1 MNVYLAK
8 LMMYYEIHRLH
19 NLEGR
24 SISWIGK
31 HLVLNRRTV
40 NKYLAMSEQD
50 YEQFLIKQ
58 SCRSKKLDIYEDF
71 VRDRLELYRDTSAAQ
86 MHDWLKEHF
95 PDFPAVNQKT
105 VFNFVHYVRDKHQL
119 PVVKTERQF
128 QVIEELPYGK
138 QAQVDFGHSNM
149 RTSTG
154 KRVKVSFF
162 TFVLSRSR
170 FKYVWF
176 IDQPFTSELAIKA
189 HQKAFEYID
198 GIPDEVVYDQDRV
211 FMISENNGDIILTSE
226 FKAYMQTQRFK
237 LHFCRRADPQSKGKV
252 ENVVKYVKSNFLYNR
267 TYHNAATLNDE
278 AMNWLGRTAN
288 MLPHAGTK
296 KVPWDERMQEQPF
309 LKPFQPYHGQTASIS
324 LYTVR
329 KDNTISYKGNF
340 YSLPLGTYQGKGTKV
355 ALRIEQGLLILSEA
369 DTDKQIANHKLATG
383 SGQKIINNHHKR
395 DKSAAIQEMIHQV
408 ADLMPDTQKAHK
420 WLQEIRKEK
429 PRYIRDQLMA
439 IGQTIR
445 QTNDQLI
452 IGTALEYCIQ
462 NSIYSATDFTAIIEH
477 SIGESQQKEAK
488 IIALNPLNG
497 QNKVDVWQKPQTS
510 SINQYQHIIETTK
523 KNG

>member
-8 LMMYYEIHRLH
+8 FMMYYEIHRLH
-19 NLEGR
+19 DIEGR
-24 SISWIGK
+24 SVSWISQ

-40 NKYLAMSEQD
+40 KKYLSMSEQD

-58 SCRSKKLDIYEDF
+58 TCRSKKLDAYEDF

-95 PDFPAVNQKT
+95 DGFPVVSQKT

-119 PVVKTERQF
+119 PVVSTERQF
-128 QVIEELPYGK
+128 QAIEELPYGQ
-138 QAQVDFGHSNM
+138 QAQVDFGQSNM

-176 IDQPFTSELAIKA
+176 TDQPFTSDLAIKA
-189 HQKAFEYID
+189 HQQAFEYIN

-211 FMISENNGDIILTSE
+211 FMISENNGDIILTSD
-226 FKAYMQTQRFK
+226 FKAYMQTQSFK
-237 LHFCRRADPQSKGKV
+237 LHFCRKADPQSKGKV

-267 TYHNAATLNDE
+267 TYHNTDTLNDQ
-278 AMNWLGRTAN
+278 AMDWLGRTAN
-288 MLPHAGTK
+288 ILPHEGTK
-296 KVPWDERMQEQPF
+296 KAPYKELMEEQLF
-309 LKPFQPYHGQTASIS
+309 LKPFQTYNGQIASIS

-355 ALRIEQGLLILSEA
+355 ALSIDQGLLILSEV
-369 DTDKQIANHKLATG
+369 DTGKQIASHKLATG
-383 SGQKIINNHHKR
+383 SGQKIINNNHKR
-395 DKSAAIQEMIHQV
+395 DKSAAIQEMINQV
-408 ADLMPDTQKAHK
+408 AGLMPDTEKAFN
-420 WLQEIRKEK
+420 WLQSIRKDK
-429 PRYIRDQLMA
+429 PRYIRDQLIA
-439 IGQTIR
+439 ISQTVK

-452 IGTALEYCIQ
+452 VDKALEYCIQ
-462 NSIYSATDFTAIIEH
+462 NSIYSATDFSAIIDH
-477 SIGESQQKEAK
+477 SIREDQQKETK
-488 IIALNPLNG
+488 IITLNPLNG
-497 QNKVDVWQKPQTS
+497 QNKADAWQKPQPS
-510 SINQYQHIIETTK
+510 SINEYQHIIETNK

>member
-8 LMMYYEIHRLH
+8 FMMYYEIHRLH
-19 NLEGR
+19 HLEGR
-24 SISWIGK
+24 SVSWISQ

-58 SCRSKKLDIYEDF
+58 SSRSKKLDIYEGF
-71 VRDRLELYRDTSAAQ
+71 IRDRLELYRDTSAAQ

-105 VFNFVHYVRDKHQL
+105 VFNFVHYVRDKYQL

-128 QVIEELPYGK
+128 QAIEELPYGQ

-162 TFVLSRSR
+162 TLVLSRSR

-176 IDQPFTSELAIKA
+176 TDQPFTSELAIKA
-189 HQKAFEYID
+189 HQRAFEHIN
-198 GIPDEVVYDQDRV
+198 GIPDEVVYDQDKV
-211 FMISENNGDIILTSE
+211 FMISENNGDIILTSG
-226 FKAYMQTQRFK
+226 FKAYMQTQSFK
-237 LHFCRRADPQSKGKV
+237 LHFCRKADPQSKGKV

-267 TYHNAATLNDE
+267 TYYNADTLNDE
-278 AMNWLGRTAN
+278 AMGWLGRTAN
-288 MLPHAGTK
+288 MLPHAGTQK
-296 KVPWDERMQEQPF
+296 IPYDEWMQEQPF
-309 LKPFQPYHGQTASIS
+309 LKPLQPYSGQTASIS
-324 LYTVR
+324 VYTVR

-355 ALRIEQGLLILSEA
+355 AIHIDQGLLIISEA
-369 DTDKQIANHKLATG
+369 NADKQLARHKLATG
-383 SGQKIINNHHKR
+383 SGQRIINNNHKR
-395 DKSAAIQEMIHQV
+395 DNSTAIEEMINQV
-408 ADLMPDTQKAHK
+408 ADLMPDAEKALK
-420 WLQEIRKEK
+420 WLQAIRKK
-429 PRYIRDQLMA
+429 KSRYIRDQLIA
-439 IGQTIR
+439 ISQTVK
-445 QTNDQLI
+445 QTNDELI
-452 IGTALEYCIQ
+452 VGQALEYCLQ
-462 NSIYSATDFTAIIEH
+462 NSIYSASDFTAIIDH
-477 SIGESQQKEAK
+477 SIREGQQKEAK
-488 IIALNPLNG
+488 IITLNPLNG
-497 QNKVDVWQKPQTS
+497 QNKADAWQKPQTS
-510 SINQYQHIIETTK
+510 SIEEYQQVIETNK